1 MNFFKKDWESGF
13 YEIQLWNRPSRE
25 VCHFKLVQSQQAFI
39 YGDNAFTTTRHLLR
53 QGSQV
58 AGN

>member
-1 MNFFKKDWESGF
+1 MKFNCETARAGRFA
-13 YEIQLWNRPSRE
+13 I
-25 VCHFKLVQSQQAFI
+25 FKLVQSQQAFI
-39 YGDNAFTTTRHLLR
+39 FGDNAFTTTRHLLR